1 MFFFYFGLQTSQ
13 FLRTQHFSLSTDQN
27 YPLKRAATNTPLP
40 YLNKQQLKKN
50 TE

>member
-27 YPLKRAATNTPLP
+27 YPLKRAATKTPLP
-40 YLNKQQLKKN
+40 YFKQATTEKN